1 MAKFPFLPV
10 IAPDRR
16 FQPLFARDLGR
27 AIAAAALDP
36 KTHGGKI
43 YELAGPDVMSM
54 REINQRV
61 AEMAGQRPEIV
72 DVPDFA
78 ANGLS
83 MLGFLPGAPLTRDQ
97 WIMLQKD
104 NVASGSLPGFK
115 AFGIVPMSLD
125 AAAPEWLG
133 RFRKGG
139 RFAPRVA

>member
-1 MAKFPFLPV
+1 
-10 IAPDRR
+10 
-16 FQPLFARDLGR
+16 
-27 AIAAAALDP
+27 
-36 KTHGGKI
+36 
-43 YELAGPDVMSM
+43 
-54 REINQRV
+54 
-61 AEMAGQRPEIV
+61 MAGHRPEIV

-115 AFGIVPMSLD
+115 DFGIVPTSLD

-139 RFAPRVA
+139 RFAPRAT